1 MFTVANRYLW
11 LILLIGIALG
21 VANYA
26 LGVWDALGR
35 SILLQVIISMAIGY
49 PSIVLAA
56 NDEQLL
62 PTNFSK
68 WQQILLKALAFF
80 LIGCF
85 ATEVQLL
92 ADYLLF
98 SAEGYALFSGGGIYV
113 FNGILSTILGLMTHR
128 WLRVNTIEP
137 IVQNEDVTLDRIPL
151 KQGEGTVLYPVTDI
165 LYFEAYDNYS
175 FLHNLKGERTLCNY
189 SLAYLE
195 DKLSG
200 QFLRV
205 HRKYLI
211 NPVRVAKISPHIKG
225 RFIIE
230 FTGKGNSINSSAG
243 YGEVVKGLL
252 KL

>member
-1 MFTVANRYLW
+1 MFASANRLLW
-11 LILLIGIALG
+11 LIVLIGLALG
-21 VANYA
+21 VANYS
-26 LGVWDALGR
+26 LGIWDSLGR
-35 SILLQVIISMAIGY
+35 SMLLQVIISLAIGY
-49 PSIVLAA
+49 PSIVLAT
-56 NDEQLL
+56 NEERLL
-62 PTNFSK
+62 PGSLPK
-68 WQQILLKALAFF
+68 WQQNLLKALVLF
-80 LIGCF
+80 LVGCLG
-85 ATEVQLL
+85 TEIQLL

-98 SAEGYALFSGGGIYV
+98 SAEDYALFSGGGVYV
-113 FNGILSTILGLMTHR
+113 FNGILSMVLGLMMNR
-128 WLRVNTIEP
+128 WLGENTTDPP
-137 IVQNEDVTLDRIPL
+137 IDKEEISLDRIPL
-151 KQGEGTVLYPVTDI
+151 KQGEGTVLYPVADI

-175 FLHNLKGERTLCNY
+175 FLHNLKGERTFCNY

-211 NPVRVAKISPHIKG
+211 NPARIAKVSPHLKG

-230 FTGKGNSINSSAG
+230 FMGGGNSINSSAG

>member
-1 MFTVANRYLW
+1 VFTTANRYLW
-11 LILLIGIALG
+11 LILLIGLALG

-35 SILLQVIISMAIGY
+35 SILLQVIISLAIGY
-49 PSIVLAA
+49 PSIVLATNEA
-56 NDEQLL
+56 QLL
-62 PTNFSK
+62 PANLQE
-68 WQQILLKALAFF
+68 WQRTLLKVLVLFA
-80 LIGCF
+80 IGCL
-85 ATEVQLL
+85 ATEIHLL

-98 SAEGYALFSGGGIYV
+98 SAKGYSLFSGGGIYV
-113 FNGILSTILGLMTHR
+113 FNGILSTILGLMMYR
-128 WLRVNTIEP
+128 WVGASTPEP
-137 IVQNEDVTLDRIPL
+137 VTQNENVILDRIPL
-151 KQGEGTVLYPVTDI
+151 KQGEGTVLYQVTDI

-175 FLHNLKGERTLCNY
+175 FLYNLKGERTLCNY

-200 QFLRV
+200 QFIRV

-211 NPVRVAKISPHIKG
+211 NPARVAKISPHLKG

-230 FTGKGNSINSSAG
+230 FTGSGNSINSSAS
-243 YGEVVKGLL
+243 YGEVIKGLL